1 MFSHINDSRRHY
13 KSYIKKKHFEKYST
27 LKERLTNR
35 LGTIPEAHFRKLMTY
50 WRNNII
56 QEVSKKNAM
65 NRAKQKY
72 LHQTRPTNFAI
83 IRARLLKRKEE
94 ISSLKKEHA
103 NELNNWARRFEGLE
117 ALLRC
122 FMKQNNPNLDDEA
135 LDDMI
140 RNIVANENSNATM
153 RSSASTNVPNFEKV

>member
-1 MFSHINDSRRHY
+1 M
-13 KSYIKKKHFEKYST
+13 KKKSLKRKCLLRLAKPDRKEKKVDEET
-27 LKERLTNR
+27 
-35 LGTIPEAHFRKLMTY
+35 
-50 WRNNII
+50 
-56 QEVSKKNAM
+56 QV
-65 NRAKQKY
+65 
-72 LHQTRPTNFAI
+72 AI
-83 IRARLLKRKEE
+83 LKRKEE

-122 FMKQNNPNLDDEA
+122 FMKQSNPNLDDEA

-153 RSSASTNVPNFEKV
+153 RSSASTNVPNFEKVGDQEDRVQDTGD